1 MAIAAAGSAFRTAW
15 QNADAAAQSSRA
27 GERHAAYD
35 ELASWYDNTVFERWK
50 IAALARGQAGLYR
63 QTRGIYNPARRLVD
77 FYAAQIYSGVLTT
90 DARTLPDGVPS
101 AIPFPSDT
109 DPALATACAQLWQWS
124 NWQAESKVM
133 TRLGAMLGNVL
144 VEVDDAVARGKV
156 TLQVWSPRHV
166 KDIDVDRAGNV
177 KGFVLEYRYRDE
189 DDIERTYTR
198 VVTQESFRTYRDERP
213 FAYPEHGGVQAW
225 DNPYGFV
232 PAAWAHHTH
241 TGTPF
246 GAPALAGV
254 LGKLRE
260 LNSLASR
267 LHDAIGLQIDSP
279 LAFFTRSSPAPL
291 FGETK
296 RGPTGELDNPFVDRE
311 ALKYIH
317 IPDTA
322 GKVEGLG
329 TKVNLRDAMEYI
341 RQQLTELEQEKP
353 ELVLWRELRQ
363 MSQVTGPSVARL
375 MADVGNRLYEV
386 QGNYDTHTVK
396 IHQMAVAI
404 GGYRASNG
412 DWGSEASLTPVQR
425 KFLGFDLASYAQGKL
440 DLEIQPRPL
449 VPITASEVAGV
460 KLQQAQ
466 VVKTLQEAGLP
477 LTMLTRELAA
487 IISDG
492 NLTEAQLKAALEEA
506 AREQEARIRREQML
520 AMDDTANA
528 DVEQ

>member
-1 MAIAAAGSAFRTAW
+1 MAISAARSAFWSAW
-15 QNADAAAQSSRA
+15 QNADEAAQSADIR
-27 GERHAAYD
+27 ERQTAYE
-35 ELASWYDNTVFERWK
+35 ELWRWYDNTMFERW
-50 IAALARGQAGLYR
+50 AVLSAYRGQHGLYR
-63 QTRGIYNPARRLVD
+63 QVRGIYNPARRLVD
-77 FYAAQIYSGVLTT
+77 FYASQIYPGVLTI
-90 DARTLPDGVPS
+90 DGKTLPDGVPS
-101 AIPFPSDT
+101 AIPFPADT

-124 NWQAESKVM
+124 NWQAEKAVYV
-133 TRLGAMLGNVL
+133 RFGACFGNVL
-144 VEVDDAVARGKV
+144 VEVNDAVPRGKV
-156 TLQVWSPRHV
+156 TLDVWNPRFV
-166 KDIDVDRAGNV
+166 EDVDVDRAGNV
-177 KGFVLEYRYRDE
+177 KGYTLQYRYRDE
-189 DDIERTYTR
+189 TGEHVYRR
-198 VVTQESFRTYRDERP
+198 EVGQAMFRTFRDDRP
-213 FAYPEHGGVQAW
+213 FGYPEHGGLAAW
-225 DNPYGFV
+225 ENPYGFA
-232 PAAWAHHTH
+232 PAVWARHTH
-241 TGTPF
+241 TGGTF

-267 LHDAIGLQIDSP
+267 LHDAIGKQIDSP
-279 LAFFTRSSPAPL
+279 LAFFTRSNPQVLGQA
-291 FGETK
+291 EK
-296 RGPTGELDNPFVDRE
+296 RGATDDFTSPVIDRE
-311 ALKYIH
+311 SLQYLH

-386 QGNYDTHTVK
+386 QANYDTNLVK
-396 IHQMAVAI
+396 AHQMAVAI
-404 GGYRASNG
+404 GGYRLGAG
-412 DWGSEASLTPVQR
+412 DWGTRVTPAQM
-425 KFLGFDLASYAQGKL
+425 KFADFDLRSYEQGQL

-449 VPITASEVAGV
+449 VPITAQEVAGV

-520 AMDDTANA
+520 ALSDEPDG
-528 DVEQ
+528 VEQ